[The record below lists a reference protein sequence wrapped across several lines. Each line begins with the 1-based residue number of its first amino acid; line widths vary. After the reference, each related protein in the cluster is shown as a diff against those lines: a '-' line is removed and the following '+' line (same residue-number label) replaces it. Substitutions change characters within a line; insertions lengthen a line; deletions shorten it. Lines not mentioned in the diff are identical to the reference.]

1 MKKLNVLMIKR
12 ITWGL
17 ITLLMLAGCSLNNPF
32 LQTEEPI
39 PPVPEKPE
47 ELPPPPPEPIHV
59 ESITSDVTK
68 VTREIGGDYRIVYKI
83 LPENADDKSVV
94 IKIES
99 MTPEKEGETVVS
111 LKEKDGV
118 VYALALGKAVVSITT
133 NDGNKVAKINFTVI
147 PKDPDTVDVE
157 KITIEGIDW
166 IYDDGER
173 KPLTAIVEPSNAT
186 DKSLRWSIVGEENI
200 AKIESQD
207 ASGSGISIWR
217 EGEVTEE
224 TVVTVRVESS
234 YKSAI
239 FAEKK
244 VTIKHKPRPEIFI
257 TSPNGGEEFTFK
269 TDTTITWT
277 TKDVESDKVKVEL
290 VDTLT
295 EAKYVISE
303 DAENSG
309 SCYWYI
315 DQNVGF
321 NVGENYKIRITTIP
335 NADESAD
342 VVVSDRSDEV
352 FKLKKIVPTIELTSP
367 TSRGKDENG
376 NEKDNYFYLYD
387 TINMNIR
394 WLSTDMPDDKVAI
407 YLVKQNGDNTNDF
420 TQVAKIV
427 ENADNNGLFI
437 WNLGKFVL
445 DSKIS
450 LDELADENSTYK
462 IKIENLTYNDTLS
475 AEEYEKNKVES
486 ISDVTFSLE
495 KVDNP
500 FLKFLAPTG
509 KKLYIGTQ
517 NDITWEGV
525 GFNNDVKI
533 ELVPEATSVSNY
545 TIAERTENDGCFEWT
560 ISEDIMEG
568 GAFDLSTKYKIRITV
583 LDETQF
589 RYLSGDRQGSL
600 IDRMIDKDG
609 NPITDKDG
617 NEIVLE
623 NPGTLV
629 AEGENYLEAIL
640 APNVYFLLDDSGS
653 MATSNRIGTLKKRM
667 DNAAV
672 ALAKNFNIGIMSLN
686 NTMKELPLKKGWTA
700 DDIRSS
706 YAALKA
712 SGVTPTGPS
721 LEKILNNKKYEME
734 DDIYKE
740 YRRKAVVVITDGQPQ
755 DGSGTTQGFLDSFK
769 NAVTKSSLLAGNGI
783 PVFYMGIN
791 ATGSLADKLQDMAV
805 AGGTDNPKDEST
817 PHKNWYPIDQDNQF
831 EAALNEIMYGDLEVA
846 GSMVEYEIDCGTP
859 DSGNSIYFFG
869 DHLLLGGTTSP
880 SSASGLLKGTFE
892 NGKYYI
898 KIGKQDNMTFDWGVV
913 QTDSKGNILKIEDG
927 LHTSDETSPIF
938 NGWKDVVI
946 TIRVDKSLGY
956 NAIYYWNCSN
966 TISYPNLGSGETAWN
981 NRKQMTSDGND
992 YIFEFK
998 GATSVNLLITKSTS
1012 DGSKLCGSDMKA
1024 SSPGTWRVTSSGIK
1038 KEN

>member
-39 PPVPEKPE
+39 PPAPEKPE

-99 MTPEKEGETVVS
+99 MTPEGETVVS
-111 LKEKDGV
+111 LKDGV
-118 VYALALGKAVVSITT
+118 VYALALGEAVVSITT

-157 KITIEGIDW
+157 KITIEGVDW

-173 KPLTAIVEPSNAT
+173 KPLIAIVEPQDAT
-186 DKSLRWSIVGEENI
+186 DKSLRWSIVEEENI

-244 VTIKHKPRPEIFI
+244 VTIKHKPRPEIII

-277 TKDVESDKVKVEL
+277 TKDVESNYVKVEL
-290 VDTLT
+290 IDTATGVEYLL
-295 EAKYVISE
+295 E
-303 DAENSG
+303 DNFENQG

-445 DSKIS
+445 DSNIS

-560 ISEDIMEG
+560 ISEDIMKG
-568 GAFDLSTKYKIRITV
+568 GDFDLSTEYKIRISTI
-583 LDETQF
+583 DGPIQ
-589 RYLSGDRQGSL
+589 YNGSD
-600 IDRMIDKDG
+600 IKIMK
-609 NPITDKDG
+609 DKDG
-617 NEIVLE
+617 NETRLE
-623 NPGTLV
+623 IPGTLV
-629 AEGENYLEAIL
+629 AEGADSLEAIL

-755 DGSGTTQGFLDSFK
+755 DSSGTTQGLLDSFK

-817 PHKNWYPIDQDNQF
+817 PHKNWYPIDADNQF

-846 GSMVEYEIDCGTP
+846 GSMVEYEIECDTP

-880 SSASGLLKGTFE
+880 ASASGLLKATYKD
-892 NGKYYI
+892 GKYSI
-898 KIGKQDNMTFDWGVV
+898 KIRKQDNVTFSWGIVEA
-913 QTDSKGNILKIEDG
+913 DAKGNILKIEKSP
-927 LHTSDETSPIF
+927 LHTSDETSTTF
-938 NGWKDVVI
+938 NGWDENTIVI
-946 TIRVDKSLGY
+946 KVKQSLGY
-956 NAIYYWNCSN
+956 NYIYAWDIKAETPILSTWPGVVMTLSGSDYVY
-966 TISYPNLGSGETAWN
+966 TILG
-981 NRKQMTSDGND
+981 RTSCG
-992 YIFEFK
+992 
-998 GATSVNLLITKSTS
+998 LLITKQNG
-1012 DGSKLCGSDMKA
+1012 DKLYETDMKISA
-1024 SSPGTWRVTSSGIK
+1024 PGIYRVDKNGIK

>member
-39 PPVPEKPE
+39 PPAPEKPE

-59 ESITSDVTK
+59 ESITSEVTK

-99 MTPEKEGETVVS
+99 MTPENEGETVIS
-111 LKEKDGV
+111 LNLKDGV
-118 VYALALGKAVVSITT
+118 VYALALGEAVVSITT

-157 KITIEGIDW
+157 KITIEGVDW

-173 KPLTAIVEPSNAT
+173 KPLIAIVEPQDAT
-186 DKSLRWSIVGEENI
+186 DKSLRWSIVEEENI

-244 VTIKHKPRPEIFI
+244 VTIKHKPRPEIII

-277 TKDVESDKVKVEL
+277 TKDVESNYVKVEL
-290 VDTLT
+290 IDTATGVEYLL
-295 EAKYVISE
+295 E
-303 DAENSG
+303 DNFENQG

-445 DSKIS
+445 DSNIS

-525 GFNNDVKI
+525 GFDSDVKI
-533 ELVPEATSVSNY
+533 ELVPEEKNKPSYSIVD
-545 TIAERTENDGCFEWT
+545 RTPNDGCFEWN
-560 ISEDIMEG
+560 ISEKVMVN
-568 GAFDLSTKYKIRITV
+568 GAFDLGTKYKIRISTV
-583 LDETQF
+583 KTDIK
-589 RYLSGDRQGSL
+589 YLKGDNADSL
-600 IDRMIDKDG
+600 VERMEDKDG

-629 AEGENYLEAIL
+629 AEGADSLEAIL

-755 DGSGTTQGFLDSFK
+755 DSSGTTQGLLDSFK

-817 PHKNWYPIDQDNQF
+817 PHKNWYPIDADNQF

-846 GSMVEYEIDCGTP
+846 GSMVEYEIECDTP

-880 SSASGLLKGTFE
+880 ASASGLLKATYKD
-892 NGKYYI
+892 GKYSI
-898 KIGKQDNMTFDWGVV
+898 KIRKQDNVTFSWGIVEA
-913 QTDSKGNILKIEDG
+913 DAKGNILKIEKPS
-927 LHTSDETSPIF
+927 LHTSDETSTTF
-938 NGWKDVVI
+938 NGWDENTIVI
-946 TIRVDKSLGY
+946 KVKQSLGY
-956 NAIYYWNCSN
+956 NYIYAWDIKAETPILSTWPGVVMTLSGSDYVY
-966 TISYPNLGSGETAWN
+966 TILG
-981 NRKQMTSDGND
+981 RTSCG
-992 YIFEFK
+992 
-998 GATSVNLLITKSTS
+998 LLITKQNG
-1012 DGSKLCGSDMKA
+1012 DKLYETDMKISA
-1024 SSPGTWRVTSSGIK
+1024 PGIYRVDKNGIK

>member
-39 PPVPEKPE
+39 PPAQEKPE

-59 ESITSDVTK
+59 ESITSEVTK

-83 LPENADDKSVV
+83 LPENADDKRVV
-94 IKIES
+94 IKIE
-99 MTPEKEGETVVS
+99 MTPENEGETVVS
-111 LKEKDGV
+111 LKDGV

-133 NDGNKVAKINFTVI
+133 NDGNKVLKIDFTVI

-157 KITIEGIDW
+157 KITIEGVDW

-186 DKSLRWSIVGEENI
+186 DKSLRWSIVEEENI

-234 YKSAI
+234 YKSAV

-244 VTIKHKPRPEIFI
+244 VTIKHKPRPEIII

-277 TKDVESDKVKVEL
+277 TKDVESNYVKVEL
-290 VDTLT
+290 IDTATGVEYLL
-295 EAKYVISE
+295 E
-303 DAENSG
+303 DNFENQG

-445 DSKIS
+445 DSNIS

-486 ISDVTFSLE
+486 FSDVTFSLE

-560 ISEDIMEG
+560 ISEDIMKG
-568 GAFDLSTKYKIRITV
+568 GDFDLSTKYKIRITV

-589 RYLSGDRQGSL
+589 KYLSGDRQGDT

-755 DGSGTTQGFLDSFK
+755 DSSGTTQGLLDSFK

-805 AGGTDNPKDEST
+805 AGGSDNSTDPT
-817 PHKNWYPIDQDNQF
+817 KNWYPIDEDSQF
-831 EAALNEIMYGDLEVA
+831 EAALHEIMYGELEVA

-880 SSASGLLKGTFE
+880 ASASGLLKATYKD
-892 NGKYYI
+892 GKYSI
-898 KIGKQDNMTFDWGVV
+898 KIRKQDNVTFSWGIVEA
-913 QTDSKGNILKIEDG
+913 DAKGNILKIEKSP
-927 LHTSDETSPIF
+927 LHTSDVTSTTF
-938 NGWKDVVI
+938 NGWDENTIVI
-946 TIRVDKSLGY
+946 KVKQSLGY
-956 NAIYYWNCSN
+956 NYIYAWDIKAETPILSTWPGVVMTLSGSDYVY
-966 TISYPNLGSGETAWN
+966 TILG
-981 NRKQMTSDGND
+981 RTSCG
-992 YIFEFK
+992 
-998 GATSVNLLITKSTS
+998 LLITKQNG
-1012 DGSKLCGSDMKA
+1012 DKLYETDMKISA
-1024 SSPGTWRVTSSGIK
+1024 PGIYRVDKNGIK

>member
-39 PPVPEKPE
+39 PPAPEKPE

-59 ESITSDVTK
+59 ESITSEVTK

-99 MTPEKEGETVVS
+99 MTPEGETVVS
-111 LKEKDGV
+111 LKDGV

-157 KITIEGIDW
+157 KITIEGVDW

-173 KPLTAIVEPSNAT
+173 KPLTAIVEPQDAT
-186 DKSLRWSIVGEENI
+186 DKSLRWSIVEEENI

-234 YKSAI
+234 YKSAV

-244 VTIKHKPRPEIFI
+244 VTIKHKPRPEIII

-277 TKDVESDKVKVEL
+277 TKDVESNYVKVEL
-290 VDTLT
+290 IDTATGVEYLL
-295 EAKYVISE
+295 E
-303 DAENSG
+303 DNFENQG

-315 DQNVGF
+315 DQSLEYKEGK
-321 NVGENYKIRITTIP
+321 NYKIRITTIP

-342 VVVSDRSDEV
+342 VVVSDESDEV
-352 FKLKKIVPTIELTSP
+352 FKLSKVVPTIELIAPKTKGSD
-367 TSRGKDENG
+367 KD
-376 NEKDNYFYLYD
+376 DYFYLYE
-387 TINMNIR
+387 TINMDIT
-394 WLSTDMPDDKVAI
+394 WLSTDMPADKVAI

-420 TQVAKIV
+420 TVVRSITGDEGV
-427 ENADNNGLFI
+427 DNNGFFR
-437 WNLGKFVL
+437 WNLG
-445 DSKIS
+445 
-450 LDELADENSTYK
+450 DENVKPEEKESWADKNSKYK

-486 ISDVTFSLE
+486 FSDVTFSLE
-495 KVDNP
+495 KVESP
-500 FLKFLAPTG
+500 FLKFLSPTG

-525 GFNNDVKI
+525 GFDSDVKI
-533 ELVPEATSVSNY
+533 ELVPEEKNKPSYPIVD
-545 TIAERTENDGCFEWT
+545 RTPNDGCFEWT
-560 ISEDIMEG
+560 ISEEVMVNGE
-568 GAFDLSTKYKIRITV
+568 FDLGTEYKIRISTI
-583 LDETQF
+583 DSIE
-589 RYLSGDRQGSL
+589 YNGSK
-600 IDRMIDKDG
+600 IEIMK
-609 NPITDKDG
+609 DKDG
-617 NEIVLE
+617 NETRLE
-623 NPGTLV
+623 IPGTLV
-629 AEGENYLEAIL
+629 AEGADSLEAIL

-740 YRRKAVVVITDGQPQ
+740 HRRKAVVVITDGQPQ
-755 DGSGTTQGFLDSFK
+755 DSSGTTQGLLDSFK

-805 AGGTDNPKDEST
+805 AGGTDNPSDKST
-817 PHKNWYPIDQDNQF
+817 PHKNWYPIDADNQF

-846 GSMVEYEIDCGTP
+846 GSMVEYEIECDTP

-880 SSASGLLKGTFE
+880 ASASGLLKATYKD
-892 NGKYYI
+892 GKYSI
-898 KIGKQDNMTFDWGVV
+898 KIRKQDNVTFSWGIVEA
-913 QTDSKGNILKIEDG
+913 DAKGNILKIEKPS
-927 LHTSDETSPIF
+927 LHSSDVTSTTF
-938 NGWKDVVI
+938 NGWDENTIVI
-946 TIRVDKSLGY
+946 KVKQSLGY
-956 NAIYYWNCSN
+956 NYIYAWDIKAETPILSTWPGVVMTLSGSDYVY
-966 TISYPNLGSGETAWN
+966 TILG
-981 NRKQMTSDGND
+981 RTSCG
-992 YIFEFK
+992 
-998 GATSVNLLITKSTS
+998 LLITKQNG
-1012 DGSKLCGSDMKA
+1012 DKLYETDMKISA
-1024 SSPGTWRVTSSGIK
+1024 PGIYRVDKNGIK

>member
-1 MKKLNVLMIKR
+1 MKKIKVAMKKM
-12 ITWGL
+12 
-17 ITLLMLAGCSLNNPF
+17 ITLGLLIFTVCGCSLNNPF
-32 LQTEEPI
+32 LATEELVVE
-39 PPVPEKPE
+39 PPKEE

-59 ESITSDVTK
+59 ESISVVSGTEIERLPG
-68 VTREIGGDYRIVYKI
+68 REYVLDYIIY
-83 LPENADDKSVV
+83 PENADDKSVTITIDDEKVAILDKKTGKIFAGGEDCIGKSTV
-94 IKIES
+94 I
-99 MTPEKEGETVVS
+99 TV
-111 LKEKDGV
+111 
-118 VYALALGKAVVSITT
+118 TT
-133 NDGNKVAKINFTVI
+133 NDGKKVAKINFKVI
-147 PKDPDTVDVE
+147 PIPDNSVFVEEIVIEGVDV
-157 KITIEGIDW
+157 
-166 IYDDGER
+166 IYDDGNKWGFSAKLLPEDVSEEF
-173 KPLTAIVEPSNAT
+173 KDVV
-186 DKSLRWSIVGEENI
+186 WSITEKDVVQRE
-200 AKIESQD
+200 QQ
-207 ASGSGISIWR
+207 GSIGLSIWR
-217 EGEVTEE
+217 DNEITEE
-224 TVVTVRVESS
+224 TEITIRATSPHK
-234 YKSAI
+234 KSAEDPEV

-244 VTIKHKPRPEIFI
+244 VTIKHKPRPEIII

-277 TKDVESDKVKVEL
+277 TKDVESNYVKVEL
-290 VDTLT
+290 IDTATGVEYLL
-295 EAKYVISE
+295 E
-303 DAENSG
+303 DNFENQG

-420 TQVAKIV
+420 TQVAEIV

-437 WNLGKFVL
+437 WNLGKFVS
-445 DSKIS
+445 DSNIS

-525 GFNNDVKI
+525 GFDNDVKI

-653 MATSNRIGTLKKRM
+653 MANSNRIGTLKKRM

-712 SGVTPTGPS
+712 SGVTQTGPS

-755 DGSGTTQGFLDSFK
+755 DSSGTTQGLLDSFK

-791 ATGSLADKLQDMAV
+791 ATDSLADKLQDMAV
-805 AGGTDNPKDEST
+805 AGGTDNPSDKST
-817 PHKNWYPIDQDNQF
+817 PHKNWYPIDADNQF

-846 GSMVEYEIDCGTP
+846 GSMVEYEIECDTP

-880 SSASGLLKGTFE
+880 SSASGLLKATYKD
-892 NGKYYI
+892 GKYSI
-898 KIGKQDNMTFDWGVV
+898 KIRKQDNVTFSWGIVEA
-913 QTDSKGNILKIEDG
+913 DAKGNILKIEKSP
-927 LHTSDETSPIF
+927 LHTSDETLTTF
-938 NGWKDVVI
+938 NGWDE
-946 TIRVDKSLGY
+946 
-956 NAIYYWNCSN
+956 N
-966 TISYPNLGSGETAWN
+966 TIIIKVAKSYNYNYIYAWN
-981 NRKQMTSDGND
+981 VSTDEPILSNWPGVKMAESGSDYVYSILGRTSCG
-992 YIFEFK
+992 
-998 GATSVNLLITKSTS
+998 LLITKQNG
-1012 DGSKLCGSDMKA
+1012 DKLYETDMKISA
-1024 SSPGTWRVTSSGIK
+1024 PGIYRVDKNGIK

>member
-39 PPVPEKPE
+39 PPAPEKPE

-99 MTPEKEGETVVS
+99 MTPENETVVS
-111 LKEKDGV
+111 LKDGV
-118 VYALALGKAVVSITT
+118 VYALALGEAVVSITT

-157 KITIEGIDW
+157 KITIEGVDW

-173 KPLTAIVEPSNAT
+173 KPLIAIVEPQDAT
-186 DKSLRWSIVGEENI
+186 DKSLRWSIVEEENI

-244 VTIKHKPRPEIFI
+244 VTIKHKPRPEIII

-277 TKDVESDKVKVEL
+277 TKDVESNYVKVEL
-290 VDTLT
+290 IDTATGVEYLL
-295 EAKYVISE
+295 E
-303 DAENSG
+303 DNFENQG

-420 TQVAKIV
+420 TQVAEIV

-437 WNLGKFVL
+437 WNLGKFVS
-445 DSKIS
+445 DSNIS

-560 ISEDIMEG
+560 ISEDIMKG

-589 RYLSGDRQGSL
+589 RYLSGDRQDSL

-617 NEIVLE
+617 NEIVL
-623 NPGTLV
+623 NPAGTLV

-755 DGSGTTQGFLDSFK
+755 DSSGTTQGLLDSFK

-805 AGGTDNPKDEST
+805 AGGTDNPSDKST
-817 PHKNWYPIDQDNQF
+817 PHKNWYPIDADNQF

-880 SSASGLLKGTFE
+880 SSASGLLKATYKD
-892 NGKYYI
+892 GKYSI
-898 KIGKQDNMTFDWGVV
+898 KIRKQDNVTFSWGIVEA
-913 QTDSKGNILKIEDG
+913 DAKGNILKIEKSP
-927 LHTSDETSPIF
+927 LHTSDETSTTF
-938 NGWKDVVI
+938 NGWDENTIVI
-946 TIRVDKSLGY
+946 KVKQSLGY
-956 NAIYYWNCSN
+956 NYIYAWDIKAETPILSTWPGVVMTLSGSDYVY
-966 TISYPNLGSGETAWN
+966 TILG
-981 NRKQMTSDGND
+981 RTSCG
-992 YIFEFK
+992 
-998 GATSVNLLITKSTS
+998 LLITKQNG
-1012 DGSKLCGSDMKA
+1012 DKLYETDMKISA
-1024 SSPGTWRVTSSGIK
+1024 PGIYRVDKNGIK

>member
-653 MATSNRIGTLKKRM
+653 MNSGTPSRMEILKKRM
-667 DNAAV
+667 DNASV
-672 ALAKNFNIGIMSLN
+672 ALAKNFNIGMASFHKNKDGQNGL
-686 NTMKELPLKKGWTA
+686 LKLAKGHSAETIRAAYA
-700 DDIRSS
+700 DISAPWR
-706 YAALKA
+706 
-712 SGVTPTGPS
+712 TPTGQS
-721 LEKILNNKKYEME
+721 LREIREMKKYEME
-734 DDIYKE
+734 DDIYNE
-740 YRRKAVVVITDGQPQ
+740 YRRKAVVVITDGDPLNNT
-755 DGSGTTQGFLDSFK
+755 GTAESAFQEAKQES
-769 NAVTKSSLLAGNGI
+769 ALLAASGV
-783 PVFYMGIN
+783 PVFYMGIS
-791 ATGSLADKLQDMAV
+791 AGSLTSTLSKKLQEMAI
-805 AGGTDNPKDEST
+805 AGGTDNPTD
-817 PHKNWYPIDQDNQF
+817 PDRNWYPIDEDRQF

-846 GSMVEYEIDCGTP
+846 GSMVKYEIECGTP

-880 SSASGLLKGTFE
+880 SSASGLYKATYE
-892 NGKYYI
+892 NGKYYV
-898 KIGKQDNMTFDWGVV
+898 KIAKQDNANFSWGIVEA
-913 QTDSKGNILKIEDG
+913 DAKGNILKIEKPS
-927 LHTSDETSPIF
+927 LHTSNETSPTF
-938 NGWKDVVI
+938 NGWDENTIVI
-946 TIRVDKSLGY
+946 KVKQSLGY
-956 NAIYYWNCSN
+956 NYIYAWDIKAETPILSTWPGVVMTLSGSDYVY
-966 TISYPNLGSGETAWN
+966 TILG
-981 NRKQMTSDGND
+981 RTSCG
-992 YIFEFK
+992 
-998 GATSVNLLITKSTS
+998 LLITKQNG
-1012 DGSKLCGSDMKA
+1012 DKLYETDMKISA
-1024 SSPGTWRVTSSGIK
+1024 PGIYRVDKNGIK

>member
-39 PPVPEKPE
+39 PPAPEKPE

-94 IKIES
+94 INIES
-99 MTPEKEGETVVS
+99 MTPENEGETVVS
-111 LKEKDGV
+111 LKDGV
-118 VYALALGKAVVSITT
+118 VYALALGEAVVSITT

-157 KITIEGIDW
+157 KITIEGVDW

-186 DKSLRWSIVGEENI
+186 DKSLRWSIVEEENI

-244 VTIKHKPRPEIFI
+244 VTIKHKPRPEIII

-277 TKDVESDKVKVEL
+277 TKDVESNYVKVEL
-290 VDTLT
+290 IDTATGVEYLL
-295 EAKYVISE
+295 E
-303 DAENSG
+303 DNFENQG

-321 NVGENYKIRITTIP
+321 NVGKNYKIRITTIP

-342 VVVSDRSDEV
+342 VVVSDESDEV
-352 FKLKKIVPTIELTSP
+352 FKLSKVVPTIELIAPKTKGS
-367 TSRGKDENG
+367 DE
-376 NEKDNYFYLYD
+376 DDYFYLYK
-387 TINMNIR
+387 TINMDIT

-407 YLVKQNGDNTNDF
+407 YLVKQNGDNPDDF
-420 TQVAKIV
+420 TVVKQITGDGGV
-427 ENADNNGLFI
+427 DNNGFFR
-437 WNLGKFVL
+437 WNLGENDNVKPE
-445 DSKIS
+445 DKESWTDKNSK
-450 LDELADENSTYK
+450 YK

-486 ISDVTFSLE
+486 FSDVTFSLE
-495 KVDNP
+495 KVESP

-525 GFNNDVKI
+525 GFDSDVKI
-533 ELVPEATSVSNY
+533 ELVPEEKNKPSYSIVD
-545 TIAERTENDGCFEWT
+545 RTPNDGCFEWT

-568 GAFDLSTKYKIRITV
+568 GAFDLSTEYKIRISTI
-583 LDETQF
+583 DGPIQ
-589 RYLSGDRQGSL
+589 YNGSD
-600 IDRMIDKDG
+600 IKIMK
-609 NPITDKDG
+609 DKDG
-617 NEIVLE
+617 NETRLE

-629 AEGENYLEAIL
+629 AEGADSLEAIL
-640 APNVYFLLDDSGS
+640 APNVYFILDDSGS
-653 MATSNRIGTLKKRM
+653 MAWTKPTRTEILKKRM

-672 ALAKNFNIGIMSLN
+672 ALARNFNIGIAAMNSTRVGLE
-686 NTMKELPLKKGWTA
+686 MKKGWSA
-700 DDIRSS
+700 ADIRAS
-706 YAALKA
+706 YTSLGA
-712 SGVTPTGPS
+712 SGITPTSVS
-721 LEKILNNKKYEME
+721 LKKIREGELFRLK
-734 DDIYKE
+734 DDIYDE
-740 YRRKAVVVITDGQPQ
+740 YRRKAVVVITDGGPQ
-755 DGSGTTQGFLDSFK
+755 NSDDGSSGFQKSLDA
-769 NAVTKSSLLAGNGI
+769 AVLESAQLAALGI
-783 PVFYMGIN
+783 PVFYMGIDAD
-791 ATGSLADKLQDMAV
+791 ATLAKKLQEMAV
-805 AGGTDNPKDEST
+805 AGGSDNSTDPT
-817 PHKNWYPIDQDNQF
+817 KNWYPIDEDSQF
-831 EAALNEIMYGDLEVA
+831 EAALHEIMYGELEVA

-859 DSGNSIYFFG
+859 DSGNSIYFYG

-880 SSASGLLKGTFE
+880 ASASGLLKATYKD
-892 NGKYYI
+892 GKYSI
-898 KIGKQDNMTFDWGVV
+898 KIRKQDNVTFSWGIVEA
-913 QTDSKGNILKIEDG
+913 DAKGNILKIEKSP
-927 LHTSDETSPIF
+927 LHTSDETSTTF
-938 NGWKDVVI
+938 NGWDENVI
-946 TIRVDKSLGY
+946 IIKVKQALGY
-956 NAIYYWNCSN
+956 SLIHYWNCSN
-966 TISYPNLGSGETAWN
+966 KTSYPNTNFPGV
-981 NRKQMTSDGND
+981 KMTSSGDD
-992 YIFEFK
+992 YVFTFV
-998 GATSVNLLITKSTS
+998 GTTSVELLITKA
-1012 DGSKLCGSDMKA
+1012 DHAKLCGSDMKA

>member
-39 PPVPEKPE
+39 PPAQEKPE

-99 MTPEKEGETVVS
+99 MTPENETVVS
-111 LKEKDGV
+111 LKDGV
-118 VYALALGKAVVSITT
+118 VYALALGEAVVSITT

-157 KITIEGIDW
+157 KITIEGVDW

-173 KPLTAIVEPSNAT
+173 KPLIAIVEPQDAT
-186 DKSLRWSIVGEENI
+186 DKSLRWSIVEEENI

-234 YKSAI
+234 YKSAV

-244 VTIKHKPRPEIFI
+244 VTIKHKPRPEIII

-277 TKDVESDKVKVEL
+277 TKDVESNYVKVEL
-290 VDTLT
+290 IDTATGVEYLL
-295 EAKYVISE
+295 E
-303 DAENSG
+303 DNFENQG

-376 NEKDNYFYLYD
+376 NEKDNYFYLYK
-387 TINMNIR
+387 TINMDIT
-394 WLSTDMPDDKVAI
+394 WLSTDMPADKVAI

-420 TQVAKIV
+420 TVVRSITGDEGV
-427 ENADNNGLFI
+427 DNNGFFR
-437 WNLGKFVL
+437 WNLG
-445 DSKIS
+445 
-450 LDELADENSTYK
+450 DENVRPEEKESWADKNSKYK

-486 ISDVTFSLE
+486 FSDVTFSLE
-495 KVDNP
+495 KVESP
-500 FLKFLAPTG
+500 FLKFLSPTG

-525 GFNNDVKI
+525 GFSGDVKI
-533 ELVPEATSVSNY
+533 ELVPEDTSVSNY

-560 ISEDIMEG
+560 ISEEVMVNGE
-568 GAFDLSTKYKIRITV
+568 FDLGTEYKIRISTI
-583 LDETQF
+583 DSIE
-589 RYLSGDRQGSL
+589 YNGSK
-600 IDRMIDKDG
+600 IEIMK
-609 NPITDKDG
+609 DKDG
-617 NEIVLE
+617 NETRLE
-623 NPGTLV
+623 IPGTLV
-629 AEGENYLEAIL
+629 AEGADSLEAIL

-755 DGSGTTQGFLDSFK
+755 DSSGTTQGLLDSFK

-817 PHKNWYPIDQDNQF
+817 PHKNWYPIDADNQF

-846 GSMVEYEIDCGTP
+846 GSMVEYEIECDTP

-880 SSASGLLKGTFE
+880 ASASGLLKATYKD
-892 NGKYYI
+892 GKYSI
-898 KIGKQDNMTFDWGVV
+898 KIRKQDNVTFSWGIVEA
-913 QTDSKGNILKIEDG
+913 DAKGNILKIEKPS
-927 LHTSDETSPIF
+927 LHTSDETSTTF
-938 NGWKDVVI
+938 NGWDENTIVI
-946 TIRVDKSLGY
+946 KVKQSLGY
-956 NAIYYWNCSN
+956 NYIYAWDIKAETPILSTWPGVVMTLSGSDYVY
-966 TISYPNLGSGETAWN
+966 TILG
-981 NRKQMTSDGND
+981 RTSCG
-992 YIFEFK
+992 
-998 GATSVNLLITKSTS
+998 LLITKQNG
-1012 DGSKLCGSDMKA
+1012 DKLYETDMKISA
-1024 SSPGTWRVTSSGIK
+1024 PGIYRVDKNGIK

>member
-39 PPVPEKPE
+39 PPAQEKPE

-94 IKIES
+94 IKID
-99 MTPEKEGETVVS
+99 MTPENEGETVVS
-111 LKEKDGV
+111 LKDGV

-133 NDGNKVAKINFTVI
+133 NDGNKVLKIDFTVI

-157 KITIEGIDW
+157 KITIEGVDW

-173 KPLTAIVEPSNAT
+173 KPLIAIVEPSNAT
-186 DKSLRWSIVGEENI
+186 DKSLRWSIVEEENI

-244 VTIKHKPRPEIFI
+244 VTIKHKPRPEIII

-277 TKDVESDKVKVEL
+277 TKDVESNYVKVEL
-290 VDTLT
+290 IDTATGVEYLL
-295 EAKYVISE
+295 E
-303 DAENSG
+303 DNFENQG

-445 DSKIS
+445 DSNIS

-560 ISEDIMEG
+560 ISEDIMKG
-568 GAFDLSTKYKIRITV
+568 GDFDLSTEYKIRISTI
-583 LDETQF
+583 DGPIQ
-589 RYLSGDRQGSL
+589 YNGSD
-600 IDRMIDKDG
+600 IKIMK
-609 NPITDKDG
+609 DKDG
-617 NEIVLE
+617 NETRLE
-623 NPGTLV
+623 IPGTLV
-629 AEGENYLEAIL
+629 AEGADSLEAIL

-755 DGSGTTQGFLDSFK
+755 DSSGTTQGLLDSFK

-817 PHKNWYPIDQDNQF
+817 PHKNWYPIDADNQF

-846 GSMVEYEIDCGTP
+846 GSMVEYEIECDTP

-880 SSASGLLKGTFE
+880 ASASGLLKATYKD
-892 NGKYYI
+892 GKYSI
-898 KIGKQDNMTFDWGVV
+898 KIRKQDNVTFSWGIVEA
-913 QTDSKGNILKIEDG
+913 DAKGNILKIEKSP
-927 LHTSDETSPIF
+927 LHTSDETSTTF
-938 NGWKDVVI
+938 NGWDENTIVI
-946 TIRVDKSLGY
+946 KVKQSLGY
-956 NAIYYWNCSN
+956 NYIYAWDIKAETPILSTWPGVVMTLSGSDYVY
-966 TISYPNLGSGETAWN
+966 TILG
-981 NRKQMTSDGND
+981 RTSCG
-992 YIFEFK
+992 
-998 GATSVNLLITKSTS
+998 LLITKQNG
-1012 DGSKLCGSDMKA
+1012 DKLYETDMKISA
-1024 SSPGTWRVTSSGIK
+1024 PGIYRVDKNGIK

>member
-39 PPVPEKPE
+39 PPAPEKPE

-99 MTPEKEGETVVS
+99 MTPENETVIS
-111 LKEKDGV
+111 LKDGV
-118 VYALALGKAVVSITT
+118 VYALALGEAVVSITT

-157 KITIEGIDW
+157 KITIEGVDW

-186 DKSLRWSIVGEENI
+186 DKSLRWSIVEEENI

-217 EGEVTEE
+217 DGEVTEE

-234 YKSAI
+234 YKSAV

-244 VTIKHKPRPEIFI
+244 VTIKHKPRPEIII

-277 TKDVESDKVKVEL
+277 TKDVESNYVKVEL
-290 VDTLT
+290 IDTATGVEYLL
-295 EAKYVISE
+295 E
-303 DAENSG
+303 DNFENQG

-376 NEKDNYFYLYD
+376 NEKDNYFYLYK
-387 TINMNIR
+387 TINMDIT
-394 WLSTDMPDDKVAI
+394 WLSTDMPADKVAI

-420 TQVAKIV
+420 TVVRSITGDEGV
-427 ENADNNGLFI
+427 DNNGFFR
-437 WNLGKFVL
+437 WNLG
-445 DSKIS
+445 
-450 LDELADENSTYK
+450 DENVRPEEKESWADKNSKYK

-525 GFNNDVKI
+525 GFDSDVKI
-533 ELVPEATSVSNY
+533 ELVPEEKNKPSYSIVD
-545 TIAERTENDGCFEWT
+545 RTPNDGCFEWN
-560 ISEDIMEG
+560 ISEEVMVN
-568 GAFDLSTKYKIRITV
+568 GAFDLGTKYKIRISTV
-583 LDETQF
+583 KTDIK
-589 RYLSGDRQGSL
+589 YLKGDNAGSPVE
-600 IDRMIDKDG
+600 RMEDKDG

-617 NEIVLE
+617 NEIVL
-623 NPGTLV
+623 NPAGTLV

-755 DGSGTTQGFLDSFK
+755 DSSGTTQGLLDSFK

-805 AGGTDNPKDEST
+805 AGGTDNPSDKST
-817 PHKNWYPIDQDNQF
+817 PHKNWYPIDADNQF

-846 GSMVEYEIDCGTP
+846 GSMVEYEIECDTP

-880 SSASGLLKGTFE
+880 ASASGLLKATYKD
-892 NGKYYI
+892 GKYSI
-898 KIGKQDNMTFDWGVV
+898 KIRKQDNVTFSWGIVEA
-913 QTDSKGNILKIEDG
+913 DAKGNILKIEKPS
-927 LHTSDETSPIF
+927 LHTSDETSTTF
-938 NGWKDVVI
+938 NGWDENTIVI
-946 TIRVDKSLGY
+946 KVKQSLGY
-956 NAIYYWNCSN
+956 NYIYAWDIKAETPILSTWPGVVMTLSGSDYVY
-966 TISYPNLGSGETAWN
+966 TILG
-981 NRKQMTSDGND
+981 RTSCG
-992 YIFEFK
+992 
-998 GATSVNLLITKSTS
+998 LLITKQNG
-1012 DGSKLCGSDMKA
+1012 DKLYETDMKISA
-1024 SSPGTWRVTSSGIK
+1024 PGIYRVDKNGIK

>member
-39 PPVPEKPE
+39 PPAPEKPE

-99 MTPEKEGETVVS
+99 MTPENETVIS
-111 LKEKDGV
+111 LKDGV
-118 VYALALGKAVVSITT
+118 VYALALGEAVVSITT

-157 KITIEGIDW
+157 KITIEGVDW

-186 DKSLRWSIVGEENI
+186 DKSLRWSIVEEENI

-217 EGEVTEE
+217 DGEVTEE

-234 YKSAI
+234 YKSAV

-244 VTIKHKPRPEIFI
+244 VTIKHKPRPEIII

-277 TKDVESDKVKVEL
+277 TKDVESNYVKVEL
-290 VDTLT
+290 IDTATGVEYLL
-295 EAKYVISE
+295 E
-303 DAENSG
+303 DNFENQG

-376 NEKDNYFYLYD
+376 NEKDNYFYLYK
-387 TINMNIR
+387 TINMDIT
-394 WLSTDMPDDKVAI
+394 WLSTDMPADKVAI

-420 TQVAKIV
+420 TVVRSITGDEGV
-427 ENADNNGLFI
+427 DNNGFFR
-437 WNLGKFVL
+437 WNLG
-445 DSKIS
+445 
-450 LDELADENSTYK
+450 DENVRPEEKESWADKNSKYK

-525 GFNNDVKI
+525 GFDSDVKI
-533 ELVPEATSVSNY
+533 ELVPEEKNKPSYSIVD
-545 TIAERTENDGCFEWT
+545 RTPNDGCFEWN
-560 ISEDIMEG
+560 ISEEVMVN
-568 GAFDLSTKYKIRITV
+568 GAFDLGTKYKIRISTV
-583 LDETQF
+583 KTDIK
-589 RYLSGDRQGSL
+589 YLKGDNAGSPVE
-600 IDRMIDKDG
+600 RMEDKDG

-617 NEIVLE
+617 NEIVL
-623 NPGTLV
+623 NPAGTLV

-805 AGGTDNPKDEST
+805 AGGTDNPSDKST
-817 PHKNWYPIDQDNQF
+817 PHKNWYPIDADNQF

-846 GSMVEYEIDCGTP
+846 GSMVEYEIECDTP

-880 SSASGLLKGTFE
+880 ASASGLLKATYKD
-892 NGKYYI
+892 GKYSI
-898 KIGKQDNMTFDWGVV
+898 KIRKQDNVTFSWGIVEA
-913 QTDSKGNILKIEDG
+913 DAKGNILKIEKPS
-927 LHTSDETSPIF
+927 LHTSDETSTTF
-938 NGWKDVVI
+938 NGWDENTIVI
-946 TIRVDKSLGY
+946 KVKQSLGY
-956 NAIYYWNCSN
+956 NYIYAWDIKAETPILSTWPGVVMTLSGSDYVY
-966 TISYPNLGSGETAWN
+966 TILG
-981 NRKQMTSDGND
+981 RTSCG
-992 YIFEFK
+992 
-998 GATSVNLLITKSTS
+998 LLITKQNG
-1012 DGSKLCGSDMKA
+1012 DKLYETDMKISA
-1024 SSPGTWRVTSSGIK
+1024 PGIYRVDKNGIK

>member
-1 MKKLNVLMIKR
+1 M
-12 ITWGL
+12 
-17 ITLLMLAGCSLNNPF
+17 
-32 LQTEEPI
+32 
-39 PPVPEKPE
+39 
-47 ELPPPPPEPIHV
+47 
-59 ESITSDVTK
+59 
-68 VTREIGGDYRIVYKI
+68 
-83 LPENADDKSVV
+83 
-94 IKIES
+94 
-99 MTPEKEGETVVS
+99 
-111 LKEKDGV
+111 
-118 VYALALGKAVVSITT
+118 
-133 NDGNKVAKINFTVI
+133 
-147 PKDPDTVDVE
+147 
-157 KITIEGIDW
+157 
-166 IYDDGER
+166 
-173 KPLTAIVEPSNAT
+173 
-186 DKSLRWSIVGEENI
+186 
-200 AKIESQD
+200 
-207 ASGSGISIWR
+207 
-217 EGEVTEE
+217 
-224 TVVTVRVESS
+224 VTVRVESS
-234 YKSAI
+234 YKSAV

-244 VTIKHKPRPEIFI
+244 VTIKHKPRPEIII

-277 TKDVESDKVKVEL
+277 TKDVESNYVKVEL
-290 VDTLT
+290 IDTATGVEYLL
-295 EAKYVISE
+295 E
-303 DAENSG
+303 DNFENQG

-335 NADESAD
+335 NVDESAD

-445 DSKIS
+445 DSNIS

-525 GFNNDVKI
+525 GFDSDVKI
-533 ELVPEATSVSNY
+533 ELVPEEKNKPSYSIVD
-545 TIAERTENDGCFEWT
+545 RTPNDGCFEWN
-560 ISEDIMEG
+560 ISEKVMVN
-568 GAFDLSTKYKIRITV
+568 GAFDLGTKYKIRISTV
-583 LDETQF
+583 KTDIK
-589 RYLSGDRQGSL
+589 YLKGDNADSL
-600 IDRMIDKDG
+600 VERMEDKDG

-629 AEGENYLEAIL
+629 AEGADSLEAIL

-755 DGSGTTQGFLDSFK
+755 DSSGTTQGLLDSFK

-805 AGGTDNPKDEST
+805 AGGTDNPSDKST
-817 PHKNWYPIDQDNQF
+817 PHKNWYPIDADNQF

-846 GSMVEYEIDCGTP
+846 GSMVEYEIECDTP

-880 SSASGLLKGTFE
+880 SSASGLLKATYKD
-892 NGKYYI
+892 GKYSI
-898 KIGKQDNMTFDWGVV
+898 KIRKQDNVTFSWGIVEA
-913 QTDSKGNILKIEDG
+913 DAKGNILKIEKPS
-927 LHTSDETSPIF
+927 LHSSDVTSTTF
-938 NGWKDVVI
+938 NGWDENVI
-946 TIRVDKSLGY
+946 IIKVKQALGY
-956 NAIYYWNCSN
+956 SLIHYWNCSN
-966 TISYPNLGSGETAWN
+966 KTSYPNTSFPGV
-981 NRKQMTSDGND
+981 KMTSSGDD
-992 YIFEFK
+992 YVFTFV
-998 GATSVNLLITKSTS
+998 GTTSVELLITKA
-1012 DGSKLCGSDMKA
+1012 DHAKLCGSDMKA

>member
-59 ESITSDVTK
+59 ESITSTATK

-111 LKEKDGV
+111 LKDGV
-118 VYALALGKAVVSITT
+118 VYALALGEAVVSITT
-133 NDGNKVAKINFTVI
+133 NDGNKVAKIDFTVI

-186 DKSLRWSIVGEENI
+186 DKSLRWSIVEEENI

-244 VTIKHKPRPEIFI
+244 VTIKHKPRPEIII

-309 SCYWYI
+309 SCYWYLASDAEYDI
-315 DQNVGF
+315 
-321 NVGENYKIRITTIP
+321 GENYKIQITTIP
-335 NADESAD
+335 SDDESAD
-342 VVVSDRSDEV
+342 VVVSDVSDEV
-352 FKLKKIVPTIELTSP
+352 FKLSKVVPTIELTAP
-367 TSRGKDENG
+367 KTKGRD
-376 NEKDNYFYLYD
+376 EKDDYFYLYE
-387 TINMNIR
+387 TINMDIE
-394 WLSTDMPDDKVAI
+394 WLSTDMPADKVAI
-407 YLVKQNGDNTNDF
+407 YLVKQNGDNPNDF
-420 TQVAKIV
+420 TVVKQITGD
-427 ENADNNGLFI
+427 EGIDNSGFFR
-437 WNLGKFVL
+437 WNLGEGGNVTQEDKESWT
-445 DSKIS
+445 DKNSK
-450 LDELADENSTYK
+450 YK
-462 IKIENLTYNDTLS
+462 IKIENLTYNETLS

-486 ISDVTFSLE
+486 FSDVTFSLE
-495 KVDNP
+495 KVESP

-525 GFNNDVKI
+525 GFNSNVKI
-533 ELVPEATSVSNY
+533 ELVPEDTSVSKY
-545 TIAERTENDGCFEWT
+545 VIAESTENDGCFEWEIPEST
-560 ISEDIMEG
+560 IDGS
-568 GAFDLSTKYKIRITV
+568 AFDLGTKYKIRIST
-583 LDETQF
+583 
-589 RYLSGDRQGSL
+589 
-600 IDRMIDKDG
+600 IDSIEYNGK
-609 NPITDKDG
+609 PIEIMKDKDG
-617 NEIVLE
+617 NEITLE

-629 AEGENYLEAIL
+629 AEGADSLEAIL

-653 MATSNRIGTLKKRM
+653 MKSAAYYGGPSRMEILKKRM
-667 DNAAV
+667 DNASV
-672 ALAKNFNIGIMSLN
+672 MLAKNFNIGMASFWKDKDGQGGL
-686 NTMKELPLKKGWTA
+686 LKLAKGHSAETIRAAYA
-700 DDIRSS
+700 DINDSR
-706 YAALKA
+706 
-712 SGVTPTGPS
+712 VTPIGPS
-721 LEKILNNKKYEME
+721 LEKIRVNKKYELE
-734 DDIYKE
+734 DDIYNE

-755 DGSGTTQGFLDSFK
+755 NNSGTLEEAFQ
-769 NAVTKSSLLAGNGI
+769 NAKQESALLAANGV
-783 PVFYMGIN
+783 PVFYMGISAGN
-791 ATGSLADKLQDMAV
+791 LTSSLSIKLQAMAV
-805 AGGTDNPKDEST
+805 AGGSDNSTDPDR
-817 PHKNWYPIDQDNQF
+817 NWYPIDEDSQF

-880 SSASGLLKGTFE
+880 ASASGLLKATYKD
-892 NGKYYI
+892 GKYSI
-898 KIGKQDNMTFDWGVV
+898 KIRKQDNVTFSWGIVEA
-913 QTDSKGNILKIEDG
+913 DAKGNILKIEKSP
-927 LHTSDETSPIF
+927 LHTSDETSTTF
-938 NGWKDVVI
+938 NGWDENTIVI
-946 TIRVDKSLGY
+946 KVKQSLGY
-956 NAIYYWNCSN
+956 NYIYAWDIKAETPILSTWPGVVMTLSGSDYVY
-966 TISYPNLGSGETAWN
+966 TILG
-981 NRKQMTSDGND
+981 RTSCG
-992 YIFEFK
+992 
-998 GATSVNLLITKSTS
+998 LLITKQNG
-1012 DGSKLCGSDMKA
+1012 DKLYETDMKISA
-1024 SSPGTWRVTSSGIK
+1024 PGIYRVDKNGIK

>member
-39 PPVPEKPE
+39 PPAPEKPE

-59 ESITSDVTK
+59 ESITSEVTK

-99 MTPEKEGETVVS
+99 MTPEGETVVS
-111 LKEKDGV
+111 LKDGV
-118 VYALALGKAVVSITT
+118 VYALALGEAVVSITT
-133 NDGNKVAKINFTVI
+133 NDGNKVLKIDFTVI

-157 KITIEGIDW
+157 KITIEGVDW

-173 KPLTAIVEPSNAT
+173 KPLIAIVEPSNAT
-186 DKSLRWSIVGEENI
+186 DKSLRWSIVEEENI

-217 EGEVTEE
+217 AGEVTEE

-234 YKSAI
+234 YKSAV

-244 VTIKHKPRPEIFI
+244 VTIKHKPRPEIII
-257 TSPNGGEEFTFK
+257 TSPNGGEEYTFK

-277 TKDVESDKVKVEL
+277 TKDVESNYVKVEL
-290 VDTLT
+290 IDTATGVEYLL
-295 EAKYVISE
+295 E
-303 DAENSG
+303 DNFENQG

-315 DQNVGF
+315 DQSLEYKEGK
-321 NVGENYKIRITTIP
+321 NYKIRITTIP

-342 VVVSDRSDEV
+342 VVVSDESDEV
-352 FKLKKIVPTIELTSP
+352 FKLSKVVPTIELIAPKTKGS
-367 TSRGKDENG
+367 
-376 NEKDNYFYLYD
+376 EKDNYFYLYD
-387 TINMNIR
+387 TINMDIT
-394 WLSTDMPDDKVAI
+394 WLSTDMPADKVAI
-407 YLVKQNGDNTNDF
+407 YLVKQNGDNPDDF
-420 TQVAKIV
+420 TVVKQITGDGGV
-427 ENADNNGLFI
+427 DNNGFFR
-437 WNLGKFVL
+437 WNLGENGNVKPEEKESWA
-445 DSKIS
+445 DKNSK
-450 LDELADENSTYK
+450 YK

-486 ISDVTFSLE
+486 FSDVTFSLE

-589 RYLSGDRQGSL
+589 RYLSGDRQNSL

-629 AEGENYLEAIL
+629 AEG
-640 APNVYFLLDDSGS
+640 
-653 MATSNRIGTLKKRM
+653 
-667 DNAAV
+667 
-672 ALAKNFNIGIMSLN
+672 
-686 NTMKELPLKKGWTA
+686 
-700 DDIRSS
+700 
-706 YAALKA
+706 
-712 SGVTPTGPS
+712 
-721 LEKILNNKKYEME
+721 
-734 DDIYKE
+734 
-740 YRRKAVVVITDGQPQ
+740 RRKLF
-755 DGSGTTQGFLDSFK
+755 GSYTCSECLFL
-769 NAVTKSSLLAGNGI
+769 T
-783 PVFYMGIN
+783 
-791 ATGSLADKLQDMAV
+791 
-805 AGGTDNPKDEST
+805 
-817 PHKNWYPIDQDNQF
+817 
-831 EAALNEIMYGDLEVA
+831 
-846 GSMVEYEIDCGTP
+846 
-859 DSGNSIYFFG
+859 
-869 DHLLLGGTTSP
+869 
-880 SSASGLLKGTFE
+880 
-892 NGKYYI
+892 
-898 KIGKQDNMTFDWGVV
+898 
-913 QTDSKGNILKIEDG
+913 
-927 LHTSDETSPIF
+927 
-938 NGWKDVVI
+938 
-946 TIRVDKSLGY
+946 R
-956 NAIYYWNCSN
+956 
-966 TISYPNLGSGETAWN
+966 
-981 NRKQMTSDGND
+981 
-992 YIFEFK
+992 
-998 GATSVNLLITKSTS
+998 
-1012 DGSKLCGSDMKA
+1012 
-1024 SSPGTWRVTSSGIK
+1024 
-1038 KEN
+1038 

>member
-39 PPVPEKPE
+39 PPAQEKPE

-99 MTPEKEGETVVS
+99 MTPENETVIS
-111 LKEKDGV
+111 LKDGV
-118 VYALALGKAVVSITT
+118 VYALALGEAVVSITT

-157 KITIEGIDW
+157 KITIEGVDW

-186 DKSLRWSIVGEENI
+186 DKSLRWSIVEEENI

-234 YKSAI
+234 YKSAV

-244 VTIKHKPRPEIFI
+244 VTIKHKPRPEIII

-277 TKDVESDKVKVEL
+277 TKDVESNYVKVEL
-290 VDTLT
+290 IDTATGVEYLL
-295 EAKYVISE
+295 E
-303 DAENSG
+303 DNFENQG

-376 NEKDNYFYLYD
+376 NEKDNYFYLYK
-387 TINMNIR
+387 TINMDIT
-394 WLSTDMPDDKVAI
+394 WLSTDMPADKVAI

-420 TQVAKIV
+420 TVVRSITGDEGV
-427 ENADNNGLFI
+427 DNNGFFR
-437 WNLGKFVL
+437 WNLGDKNVSPEEKESWA
-445 DSKIS
+445 DKNSK
-450 LDELADENSTYK
+450 YK

-486 ISDVTFSLE
+486 FSDVTFSLE
-495 KVDNP
+495 KVESP
-500 FLKFLAPTG
+500 FLKFLSPTG

-533 ELVPEATSVSNY
+533 ELVPEDPSVSNY
-545 TIAERTENDGCFEWT
+545 TIVNRTENDGCYEWT

-568 GAFDLSTKYKIRITV
+568 GAFDLSTEYKIRISTI
-583 LDETQF
+583 DGPIK
-589 RYLSGDRQGSL
+589 YNGSK
-600 IDRMIDKDG
+600 IEIMK
-609 NPITDKDG
+609 DKDG
-617 NEIVLE
+617 NETRLE

-629 AEGENYLEAIL
+629 AEGADSLEAIL

-755 DGSGTTQGFLDSFK
+755 DSSGTTQGLLDSFK

-805 AGGTDNPKDEST
+805 AGGTDNPSDKST
-817 PHKNWYPIDQDNQF
+817 PHKNWYPIDADNQF

-846 GSMVEYEIDCGTP
+846 GSMVEYEIECDTP

-880 SSASGLLKGTFE
+880 ASASGLLKATYKD
-892 NGKYYI
+892 GKYSI
-898 KIGKQDNMTFDWGVV
+898 KIRKQDNVTFSWGIVEA
-913 QTDSKGNILKIEDG
+913 DAKGNILKIEKPS
-927 LHTSDETSPIF
+927 LHTSDETSTTF
-938 NGWKDVVI
+938 NGWDENTIVI
-946 TIRVDKSLGY
+946 KVKQSLGY
-956 NAIYYWNCSN
+956 NYIYAWDIKAETPILSTWPGVVMTLSGSDYVY
-966 TISYPNLGSGETAWN
+966 TILG
-981 NRKQMTSDGND
+981 RTSCG
-992 YIFEFK
+992 
-998 GATSVNLLITKSTS
+998 LLITKQNG
-1012 DGSKLCGSDMKA
+1012 DKLYETDMKISA
-1024 SSPGTWRVTSSGIK
+1024 PGIYRVDKNGIK

>member
-39 PPVPEKPE
+39 PPAPEKPE

-59 ESITSDVTK
+59 ESITSEVTK

-99 MTPEKEGETVVS
+99 MTPENETVIS
-111 LKEKDGV
+111 LKDGV
-118 VYALALGKAVVSITT
+118 VYALALGEAVVSITT

-234 YKSAI
+234 YKSAV

-244 VTIKHKPRPEIFI
+244 VTIKHKPRPEIII

-277 TKDVESDKVKVEL
+277 TKDVESNYVKVEL
-290 VDTLT
+290 IDTATGVEYLL
-295 EAKYVISE
+295 E
-303 DAENSG
+303 DNFENQG

-420 TQVAKIV
+420 TQVAEIV

-437 WNLGKFVL
+437 WNLGKFV
-445 DSKIS
+445 SGSNIS

-525 GFNNDVKI
+525 GFDSDVKI
-533 ELVPEATSVSNY
+533 ELVPEEKNKPSYSIVD
-545 TIAERTENDGCFEWT
+545 RTPNDGCFEWN
-560 ISEDIMEG
+560 ISEEVMVN
-568 GAFDLSTKYKIRITV
+568 GAFDLGTKYKIRISTV
-583 LDETQF
+583 KTDIK
-589 RYLSGDRQGSL
+589 YLKGDNAGSPVE
-600 IDRMIDKDG
+600 RMEDKDG

-617 NEIVLE
+617 NEIVL
-623 NPGTLV
+623 NPAGTLV

-755 DGSGTTQGFLDSFK
+755 DSSGTTQGLLDSFK

-805 AGGTDNPKDEST
+805 AGGTDNPSDKST
-817 PHKNWYPIDQDNQF
+817 PHKNWYPIDADNQF

-846 GSMVEYEIDCGTP
+846 GSMVEYEIECDTP

-880 SSASGLLKGTFE
+880 ASASGLLKATYKD
-892 NGKYYI
+892 GKYSI
-898 KIGKQDNMTFDWGVV
+898 KIRKQDNVTFSWGIVEA
-913 QTDSKGNILKIEDG
+913 DAKGNILKIEKPS
-927 LHTSDETSPIF
+927 LHTSDETSTTF
-938 NGWKDVVI
+938 NGWDENTIVI
-946 TIRVDKSLGY
+946 KVKQSLGY
-956 NAIYYWNCSN
+956 NYIYAWDIKAETPILSTWPGVVMTLSGSDYVY
-966 TISYPNLGSGETAWN
+966 TILG
-981 NRKQMTSDGND
+981 RTSCG
-992 YIFEFK
+992 
-998 GATSVNLLITKSTS
+998 LLITKQNG
-1012 DGSKLCGSDMKA
+1012 DKLYETDMKISA
-1024 SSPGTWRVTSSGIK
+1024 PGIYRVDKNGIK

>member
-39 PPVPEKPE
+39 PPAPEKPE

-94 IKIES
+94 IKIE

-111 LKEKDGV
+111 LKDGV

-133 NDGNKVAKINFTVI
+133 NDGNKVLKIDFTVI

-157 KITIEGIDW
+157 KITIEGVDW

-173 KPLTAIVEPSNAT
+173 KPLIAIVEPQDAT
-186 DKSLRWSIVGEENI
+186 DKSLRWSIVEEENI

-217 EGEVTEE
+217 DGEVTEE

-234 YKSAI
+234 YKSAV

-244 VTIKHKPRPEIFI
+244 VTIKHKPRPEIII

-309 SCYWYI
+309 SCYWYLASDAEYDI
-315 DQNVGF
+315 
-321 NVGENYKIRITTIP
+321 GENYKIQITTIP
-335 NADESAD
+335 SDDESAD
-342 VVVSDRSDEV
+342 VVVSDVSDEV
-352 FKLKKIVPTIELTSP
+352 FKLSKVVPTIELTSP
-367 TSRGKDENG
+367 KTKGSGED
-376 NEKDNYFYLYD
+376 DYFYLYN
-387 TINMNIR
+387 TINMDIE
-394 WLSTDMPDDKVAI
+394 WLSTDMPADKVAI
-407 YLVKQNGDNTNDF
+407 YLVKQNGDNPDDF
-420 TQVAKIV
+420 TVVRSITGNEGV
-427 ENADNNGLFI
+427 DNNGFFR
-437 WNLGKFVL
+437 WNLG
-445 DSKIS
+445 
-450 LDELADENSTYK
+450 DENVSPEEKESWADKNSKYK

-486 ISDVTFSLE
+486 FSDVTFSLE

-500 FLKFLAPTG
+500 FLKFLAPSG

-525 GFNNDVKI
+525 GFSGDVKI
-533 ELVPEATSVSNY
+533 ELVPEDTSVRNY
-545 TIAERTENDGCFEWT
+545 VIAESAPNNSRYEWF
-560 ISEDIMEG
+560 ISEDIMKG
-568 GAFDLSTKYKIRITV
+568 GGFDLSTKYKIRITT
-583 LDETQF
+583 LNTDI
-589 RYLSGDRQGSL
+589 RYLSGSRQGDL
-600 IDRMIDKDG
+600 VDKMEDVDG
-609 NPITDKDG
+609 NPIKDIDG

-629 AEGENYLEAIL
+629 AESAIYLEAIL

-653 MATSNRIGTLKKRM
+653 MNSGSPTRMEILKKRM
-667 DNAAV
+667 DNASV
-672 ALAKNFNIGIMSLN
+672 ALAKNFNIGMASFHKKKDGQNGL
-686 NTMKELPLKKGWTA
+686 LKLAKGHSAETIRAAYA
-700 DDIRSS
+700 DISAPWR
-706 YAALKA
+706 
-712 SGVTPTGPS
+712 TPTGQS
-721 LEKILNNKKYEME
+721 LREIREMKKYELE
-734 DDIYKE
+734 DDIYNE
-740 YRRKAVVVITDGQPQ
+740 YRRKAVVVITDGDPLNNT
-755 DGSGTTQGFLDSFK
+755 GTAEEAFQEAKQES
-769 NAVTKSSLLAGNGI
+769 ALLAANGV
-783 PVFYMGIN
+783 PVFYMGIS
-791 ATGSLADKLQDMAV
+791 AGSLTSSLSKKLQDMAI
-805 AGGTDNPKDEST
+805 AGGSDNPTD
-817 PHKNWYPIDQDNQF
+817 PDRNWYPIDADNQF

-880 SSASGLLKGTFE
+880 ASASGLLKATYKD
-892 NGKYYI
+892 GKYSI
-898 KIGKQDNMTFDWGVV
+898 KIRKQDNVTFSWGIVEA
-913 QTDSKGNILKIEDG
+913 DAKGNILKIEKPS
-927 LHTSDETSPIF
+927 LHSSDETSTTF
-938 NGWKDVVI
+938 NGWDENTIVI
-946 TIRVDKSLGY
+946 KVKQSLGY
-956 NAIYYWNCSN
+956 NYIYAWDIKAETPILSTWPGVVMTLSGSDYVY
-966 TISYPNLGSGETAWN
+966 TILG
-981 NRKQMTSDGND
+981 RTSCG
-992 YIFEFK
+992 
-998 GATSVNLLITKSTS
+998 LLITKQNG
-1012 DGSKLCGSDMKA
+1012 DKLYETDMKISA
-1024 SSPGTWRVTSSGIK
+1024 PGIYRVDKNGIK

>member
-39 PPVPEKPE
+39 PPAPEKPE

-59 ESITSDVTK
+59 ESITSEVTK

-99 MTPEKEGETVVS
+99 MTPEGETVVS
-111 LKEKDGV
+111 LKDGV
-118 VYALALGKAVVSITT
+118 VYALALGEAVVSITT

-157 KITIEGIDW
+157 KITIEGVDW

-186 DKSLRWSIVGEENI
+186 DKSLRWSIVEEENM

-234 YKSAI
+234 YKSAV

-244 VTIKHKPRPEIFI
+244 VTIKHKPRPEIII

-277 TKDVESDKVKVEL
+277 TKDVESNYVKVEL
-290 VDTLT
+290 IDTATGVEYLL
-295 EAKYVISE
+295 E
-303 DAENSG
+303 DNFENQG

-367 TSRGKDENG
+367 ASRGKDENG

-420 TQVAKIV
+420 TQVAEIV

-437 WNLGKFVL
+437 WNLGKFVS
-445 DSKIS
+445 DSNIS

-486 ISDVTFSLE
+486 FSDVTFSLE
-495 KVDNP
+495 KVESP
-500 FLKFLAPTG
+500 FLKFLSPTG

-525 GFNNDVKI
+525 GFSGDVKI
-533 ELVPEATSVSNY
+533 ELVPEDTSVSNY

-568 GAFDLSTKYKIRITV
+568 GAFDLSTEYKIRISTI
-583 LDETQF
+583 DSIE
-589 RYLSGDRQGSL
+589 YNGSK
-600 IDRMIDKDG
+600 IEIMK
-609 NPITDKDG
+609 DKDG
-617 NEIVLE
+617 NETRLD

-629 AEGENYLEAIL
+629 AEGADSLEAIL

-755 DGSGTTQGFLDSFK
+755 DSSGTTQGLLDSFK

-805 AGGTDNPKDEST
+805 AGGTDNPSDKST
-817 PHKNWYPIDQDNQF
+817 PHKNWYPIDADNQF

-880 SSASGLLKGTFE
+880 SSASGLLKATYKD
-892 NGKYYI
+892 GKYSI
-898 KIGKQDNMTFDWGVV
+898 KIRKQDNVTFSWGIVEA
-913 QTDSKGNILKIEDG
+913 DAKGNILKIEKSP
-927 LHTSDETSPIF
+927 LHTSDVTSTTF
-938 NGWKDVVI
+938 NGWDENTIVI
-946 TIRVDKSLGY
+946 KVKQSLGY
-956 NAIYYWNCSN
+956 SLIHYWNCSN
-966 TISYPNLGSGETAWN
+966 KTSYPNTSFPGV
-981 NRKQMTSDGND
+981 KMTSSGDD
-992 YIFEFK
+992 YVFTFV
-998 GATSVNLLITKSTS
+998 GTTSVELLITKA
-1012 DGSKLCGSDMKA
+1012 DHAKLCGSDMKA

>member
-39 PPVPEKPE
+39 PPAPEKPE

-111 LKEKDGV
+111 LKDEV
-118 VYALALGKAVVSITT
+118 VYALALGEAVVSITT

-157 KITIEGIDW
+157 KITIEGVDW

-173 KPLTAIVEPSNAT
+173 KPLIAIVEPQDAT
-186 DKSLRWSIVGEENI
+186 DKSLRWSIVEEENI

-244 VTIKHKPRPEIFI
+244 VTIKHKTRPEIII

-277 TKDVESDKVKVEL
+277 TKDVESDYVKVEL
-290 VDTLT
+290 IDTATGVEYLL
-295 EAKYVISE
+295 E
-303 DAENSG
+303 DNFENQG

-407 YLVKQNGDNTNDF
+407 YLVKQNGDNPNDF
-420 TQVAKIV
+420 TQVAEIV

-437 WNLGKFVL
+437 WNLGKFVS
-445 DSKIS
+445 DSNIS
-450 LDELADENSTYK
+450 LDELVDENSTYK

-525 GFNNDVKI
+525 GFDSDVKI
-533 ELVPEATSVSNY
+533 ELVPEEKNKPSYSIVD
-545 TIAERTENDGCFEWT
+545 RTPNDGCFEWN
-560 ISEDIMEG
+560 ISEEVMVN
-568 GAFDLSTKYKIRITV
+568 GAFDLGTKYKIRISTV
-583 LDETQF
+583 KTDIK
-589 RYLSGDRQGSL
+589 YLKGDNADSL
-600 IDRMIDKDG
+600 VERMEDKDG

-617 NEIVLE
+617 NEIVL
-623 NPGTLV
+623 NPAGTLV

-755 DGSGTTQGFLDSFK
+755 DSSGTTQGLLDSFK

-817 PHKNWYPIDQDNQF
+817 PHKNWYPIDADNQF

-880 SSASGLLKGTFE
+880 ASASGLLKATYKD
-892 NGKYYI
+892 GKYSI
-898 KIGKQDNMTFDWGVV
+898 KIRKQDNVTFSWGIVEA
-913 QTDSKGNILKIEDG
+913 DAKGNILKIEKPS
-927 LHTSDETSPIF
+927 LHTSDETSTTF
-938 NGWKDVVI
+938 NGWDENTIVI
-946 TIRVDKSLGY
+946 KVKQSLGY
-956 NAIYYWNCSN
+956 NYIYAWDIKAETPILSTWPGVVMTLSGSDYVY
-966 TISYPNLGSGETAWN
+966 TILG
-981 NRKQMTSDGND
+981 RTSCG
-992 YIFEFK
+992 
-998 GATSVNLLITKSTS
+998 LLITKQNG
-1012 DGSKLCGSDMKA
+1012 DKLYETDMKISA
-1024 SSPGTWRVTSSGIK
+1024 PGIYRVDKNGIK

>member
-39 PPVPEKPE
+39 PPAPEKPE

-94 IKIES
+94 IKID

-111 LKEKDGV
+111 LKDGV
-118 VYALALGKAVVSITT
+118 VYALALGEAVVSITT

-157 KITIEGIDW
+157 KITIEGVDW

-234 YKSAI
+234 YKSAV

-244 VTIKHKPRPEIFI
+244 VTIKHKPRPEIII

-309 SCYWYI
+309 SCYWYLASDAEYDI
-315 DQNVGF
+315 
-321 NVGENYKIRITTIP
+321 GENYKIQITTIP
-335 NADESAD
+335 SDDESAD
-342 VVVSDRSDEV
+342 VVVSDVSDEV
-352 FKLKKIVPTIELTSP
+352 FKLSKVVPTIELTSP

-376 NEKDNYFYLYD
+376 NEKDNYFYLYK
-387 TINMNIR
+387 TINMDIT

-407 YLVKQNGDNTNDF
+407 YLVKQNGDNPDDF
-420 TQVAKIV
+420 TVVRSITGDEGV
-427 ENADNNGLFI
+427 DNSGFFR
-437 WNLGKFVL
+437 WNLGEGGNVTQEDKESWT
-445 DSKIS
+445 DKNSK
-450 LDELADENSTYK
+450 YK
-462 IKIENLTYNDTLS
+462 IKIENLTYNETLS

-486 ISDVTFSLE
+486 FSDVTFSLE
-495 KVDNP
+495 KVESP

-525 GFNNDVKI
+525 GFNSNVKI
-533 ELVPEATSVSNY
+533 ELVPKDTSVSKY
-545 TIAERTENDGCFEWT
+545 VIAESTENDGCFEWEIPEST
-560 ISEDIMEG
+560 IDGS
-568 GAFDLSTKYKIRITV
+568 AFDLSTEYKIRIST
-583 LDETQF
+583 
-589 RYLSGDRQGSL
+589 
-600 IDRMIDKDG
+600 IDSIEYNDSKIEIMK
-609 NPITDKDG
+609 DKDG
-617 NEIVLE
+617 NETRLE

-629 AEGENYLEAIL
+629 AEGADSLEAIL

-740 YRRKAVVVITDGQPQ
+740 HRRKAVVVITDGQPQ
-755 DGSGTTQGFLDSFK
+755 DSSGTTQGLLDSFK

-817 PHKNWYPIDQDNQF
+817 PHKNWYPIDADNQF

-846 GSMVEYEIDCGTP
+846 GSMVEYEIECDTP

-880 SSASGLLKGTFE
+880 ASASGLLKATYKD
-892 NGKYYI
+892 GKYSI
-898 KIGKQDNMTFDWGVV
+898 KIRKQDNVTFSWGIVEA
-913 QTDSKGNILKIEDG
+913 DAKGNILKIEKPS
-927 LHTSDETSPIF
+927 LHSSDVTSTTF
-938 NGWKDVVI
+938 NGWDENVI
-946 TIRVDKSLGY
+946 IIKVKQALGY
-956 NAIYYWNCSN
+956 SLIHYWNCSN
-966 TISYPNLGSGETAWN
+966 KTSYPNTSFPGV
-981 NRKQMTSDGND
+981 KMTSSGDD
-992 YIFEFK
+992 YVFTFV
-998 GATSVNLLITKSTS
+998 GTTSVELLITKA
-1012 DGSKLCGSDMKA
+1012 DHAKLCVSDMKA

>member
-39 PPVPEKPE
+39 PPAQEKPE

-99 MTPEKEGETVVS
+99 MTPEGETVIS
-111 LKEKDGV
+111 LKDGV
-118 VYALALGKAVVSITT
+118 VYALALGEAVVSITT

-157 KITIEGIDW
+157 KITIEGVDW

-186 DKSLRWSIVGEENI
+186 DKSLRWSIVEEENI

-244 VTIKHKPRPEIFI
+244 VTIKHKPRPEIII

-277 TKDVESDKVKVEL
+277 TKDVESNYVKVEL
-290 VDTLT
+290 IDTATGVEYLL
-295 EAKYVISE
+295 E
-303 DAENSG
+303 DNFENQG

-376 NEKDNYFYLYD
+376 NEKDNYFYLYN

-420 TQVAKIV
+420 TQVAEIV

-445 DSKIS
+445 DSNIS

-486 ISDVTFSLE
+486 FSDVTFSLE
-495 KVDNP
+495 KVESP
-500 FLKFLAPTG
+500 FLKFLSPTG

-525 GFNNDVKI
+525 GFSGDVKI
-533 ELVPEATSVSNY
+533 ELVPEDTSVSNY

-560 ISEDIMEG
+560 ISEEVMVNGE
-568 GAFDLSTKYKIRITV
+568 FDLGTEYKIRISTI
-583 LDETQF
+583 DSIK
-589 RYLSGDRQGSL
+589 YNGSK
-600 IDRMIDKDG
+600 IEIMK
-609 NPITDKDG
+609 DKDG
-617 NEIVLE
+617 NETRLE
-623 NPGTLV
+623 IPGTLV
-629 AEGENYLEAIL
+629 AEGADSLEAIL

-755 DGSGTTQGFLDSFK
+755 DSSGTTQGLLDSFK

-805 AGGTDNPKDEST
+805 AGGTDNPSDKST
-817 PHKNWYPIDQDNQF
+817 PHKNWYPIDADNQF

-846 GSMVEYEIDCGTP
+846 GSMVEYEIECDTP

-880 SSASGLLKGTFE
+880 SSASGLLKATYKD
-892 NGKYYI
+892 GKYSI
-898 KIGKQDNMTFDWGVV
+898 KIRKQDNVTFSWGIVEA
-913 QTDSKGNILKIEDG
+913 DAKGNILKIEKSP
-927 LHTSDETSPIF
+927 LHTSDETSTTF
-938 NGWKDVVI
+938 NGWDENVI
-946 TIRVDKSLGY
+946 IIKVKQALGY
-956 NAIYYWNCSN
+956 SLIHYWNCSN
-966 TISYPNLGSGETAWN
+966 KTSYPNTSFPGV
-981 NRKQMTSDGND
+981 KMTSSGDD
-992 YIFEFK
+992 YVFTFV
-998 GATSVNLLITKSTS
+998 GTTSVELLITKA
-1012 DGSKLCGSDMKA
+1012 DHAKLCGSDMKA

>member
-1 MKKLNVLMIKR
+1 
-12 ITWGL
+12 
-17 ITLLMLAGCSLNNPF
+17 
-32 LQTEEPI
+32 
-39 PPVPEKPE
+39 
-47 ELPPPPPEPIHV
+47 
-59 ESITSDVTK
+59 
-68 VTREIGGDYRIVYKI
+68 
-83 LPENADDKSVV
+83 
-94 IKIES
+94 
-99 MTPEKEGETVVS
+99 
-111 LKEKDGV
+111 
-118 VYALALGKAVVSITT
+118 
-133 NDGNKVAKINFTVI
+133 
-147 PKDPDTVDVE
+147 
-157 KITIEGIDW
+157 
-166 IYDDGER
+166 
-173 KPLTAIVEPSNAT
+173 
-186 DKSLRWSIVGEENI
+186 
-200 AKIESQD
+200 
-207 ASGSGISIWR
+207 
-217 EGEVTEE
+217 
-224 TVVTVRVESS
+224 
-234 YKSAI
+234 
-239 FAEKK
+239 
-244 VTIKHKPRPEIFI
+244 
-257 TSPNGGEEFTFK
+257 
-269 TDTTITWT
+269 
-277 TKDVESDKVKVEL
+277 
-290 VDTLT
+290 
-295 EAKYVISE
+295 
-303 DAENSG
+303 NS
-309 SCYWYI
+309 
-315 DQNVGF
+315 
-321 NVGENYKIRITTIP
+321 K
-335 NADESAD
+335 
-342 VVVSDRSDEV
+342 
-352 FKLKKIVPTIELTSP
+352 
-367 TSRGKDENG
+367 
-376 NEKDNYFYLYD
+376 
-387 TINMNIR
+387 
-394 WLSTDMPDDKVAI
+394 
-407 YLVKQNGDNTNDF
+407 
-420 TQVAKIV
+420 
-427 ENADNNGLFI
+427 
-437 WNLGKFVL
+437 
-445 DSKIS
+445 
-450 LDELADENSTYK
+450 YK

-525 GFNNDVKI
+525 GFDNDVKI

-545 TIAERTENDGCFEWT
+545 TIVNRTENDGCYEWT
-560 ISEDIMEG
+560 ISEEVMENG
-568 GAFDLSTKYKIRITV
+568 DFDLGTEYKIRITV
-583 LDETQF
+583 LDRTDF
-589 RYLSGDRQGSL
+589 VYLSGIRQGDF

-755 DGSGTTQGFLDSFK
+755 DSSGTTQGLLDSFK

-817 PHKNWYPIDQDNQF
+817 PHKNWYPIDADNQF

-846 GSMVEYEIDCGTP
+846 GSMVEYEIECDTP

-880 SSASGLLKGTFE
+880 SSASGLLKATYKD
-892 NGKYYI
+892 GKYSI
-898 KIGKQDNMTFDWGVV
+898 KIRKQDNVTFSWGIVEA
-913 QTDSKGNILKIEDG
+913 DAKGNILKIEKSP
-927 LHTSDETSPIF
+927 LHTSDETSTTF
-938 NGWKDVVI
+938 NGWDENTIVI
-946 TIRVDKSLGY
+946 KVKQSLGY
-956 NAIYYWNCSN
+956 NYIYAWDIKAETPILN
-966 TISYPNLGSGETAWN
+966 TWPGVVMTLSGSDYVYTILG
-981 NRKQMTSDGND
+981 RTSCG
-992 YIFEFK
+992 
-998 GATSVNLLITKSTS
+998 LLITKQNG
-1012 DGSKLCGSDMKA
+1012 DKLYETDMKISA
-1024 SSPGTWRVTSSGIK
+1024 PGIYRVDKNGIK

>member
-99 MTPEKEGETVVS
+99 MTPENEGETVIS
-111 LKEKDGV
+111 LNLKDGV

-133 NDGNKVAKINFTVI
+133 NDGNKVLKIDFTVI

-157 KITIEGIDW
+157 KITIEGVDW

-186 DKSLRWSIVGEENI
+186 DKSLRWSIVEEENI

-234 YKSAI
+234 YKSAV

-244 VTIKHKPRPEIFI
+244 VTIKHKPRPEIII

-309 SCYWYI
+309 SCYWYLASDAEYDI
-315 DQNVGF
+315 
-321 NVGENYKIRITTIP
+321 GENYKIQITTIP
-335 NADESAD
+335 SDDESAD
-342 VVVSDRSDEV
+342 VVVSDVSDEV
-352 FKLKKIVPTIELTSP
+352 FKLSKVVPTIELTSP

-420 TQVAKIV
+420 TVVRSITGDEGV
-427 ENADNNGLFI
+427 DNNGFFR
-437 WNLGKFVL
+437 WNLG
-445 DSKIS
+445 
-450 LDELADENSTYK
+450 DENVRPEEKESWADKNSKYK

-525 GFNNDVKI
+525 GFDSDVKI
-533 ELVPEATSVSNY
+533 ELVPEEKNKPSYPIVD
-545 TIAERTENDGCFEWT
+545 RTPNDGCFEWT
-560 ISEDIMEG
+560 ISEEVMVNGE
-568 GAFDLSTKYKIRITV
+568 FDLGTEYKIRISTI
-583 LDETQF
+583 DSIE
-589 RYLSGDRQGSL
+589 YNGSK
-600 IDRMIDKDG
+600 IEIMK
-609 NPITDKDG
+609 DKDG
-617 NEIVLE
+617 NETRLE
-623 NPGTLV
+623 IPGTLV
-629 AEGENYLEAIL
+629 AEGADSLEAIL

-686 NTMKELPLKKGWTA
+686 NTMKELPLKK
-700 DDIRSS
+700 
-706 YAALKA
+706 
-712 SGVTPTGPS
+712 
-721 LEKILNNKKYEME
+721 
-734 DDIYKE
+734 
-740 YRRKAVVVITDGQPQ
+740 
-755 DGSGTTQGFLDSFK
+755 
-769 NAVTKSSLLAGNGI
+769 
-783 PVFYMGIN
+783 
-791 ATGSLADKLQDMAV
+791 
-805 AGGTDNPKDEST
+805 
-817 PHKNWYPIDQDNQF
+817 
-831 EAALNEIMYGDLEVA
+831 
-846 GSMVEYEIDCGTP
+846 
-859 DSGNSIYFFG
+859 
-869 DHLLLGGTTSP
+869 
-880 SSASGLLKGTFE
+880 
-892 NGKYYI
+892 
-898 KIGKQDNMTFDWGVV
+898 
-913 QTDSKGNILKIEDG
+913 
-927 LHTSDETSPIF
+927 
-938 NGWKDVVI
+938 
-946 TIRVDKSLGY
+946 
-956 NAIYYWNCSN
+956 
-966 TISYPNLGSGETAWN
+966 
-981 NRKQMTSDGND
+981 
-992 YIFEFK
+992 
-998 GATSVNLLITKSTS
+998 
-1012 DGSKLCGSDMKA
+1012 
-1024 SSPGTWRVTSSGIK
+1024 
-1038 KEN
+1038 

>member
-39 PPVPEKPE
+39 PPAPEKPE

-99 MTPEKEGETVVS
+99 MTPENETVIS
-111 LKEKDGV
+111 LKDGV
-118 VYALALGKAVVSITT
+118 VYALALGEAVVSITT

-157 KITIEGIDW
+157 KITIEGVDW

-186 DKSLRWSIVGEENI
+186 DKSLRWSIVEEENI

-217 EGEVTEE
+217 DGEVTEE

-234 YKSAI
+234 YKSAV

-244 VTIKHKPRPEIFI
+244 VTIKHKPRPEIII

-277 TKDVESDKVKVEL
+277 TKDVESNYVKVEL
-290 VDTLT
+290 IDTATGVEYLL
-295 EAKYVISE
+295 E
-303 DAENSG
+303 DNFENQG

-376 NEKDNYFYLYD
+376 NEKDNYFYLYK
-387 TINMNIR
+387 TINMDIT
-394 WLSTDMPDDKVAI
+394 WLSTDMPADKVAI

-420 TQVAKIV
+420 TVVRSITGDEGV
-427 ENADNNGLFI
+427 DNNGFFR
-437 WNLGKFVL
+437 WNLG
-445 DSKIS
+445 
-450 LDELADENSTYK
+450 DENVRPEEKESWADKNSKYK

-486 ISDVTFSLE
+486 FSDVTFSLE
-495 KVDNP
+495 KVESP
-500 FLKFLAPTG
+500 FLKFLSPTG

-525 GFNNDVKI
+525 GFSGDVKI
-533 ELVPEATSVSNY
+533 ELVPEDTSVSNY

-560 ISEDIMEG
+560 ISEDIMKG
-568 GAFDLSTKYKIRITV
+568 GAFDLSTEYKIRISTI
-583 LDETQF
+583 D
-589 RYLSGDRQGSL
+589 GS
-600 IDRMIDKDG
+600 IQYNGSDIKIMK
-609 NPITDKDG
+609 DKDG
-617 NEIVLE
+617 NETRLE
-623 NPGTLV
+623 IPGTLV
-629 AEGENYLEAIL
+629 AEGADSLEAIL

-755 DGSGTTQGFLDSFK
+755 DSSGTTQGLLDSFK

-817 PHKNWYPIDQDNQF
+817 PHKNWYPIDADNQF

-880 SSASGLLKGTFE
+880 ASASGLLKATYKD
-892 NGKYYI
+892 GKYSI
-898 KIGKQDNMTFDWGVV
+898 KIRKQDNVTFSWGIVEA
-913 QTDSKGNILKIEDG
+913 DAKGNILKIEKPS
-927 LHTSDETSPIF
+927 LHTSDETSTTF
-938 NGWKDVVI
+938 NGWDENTIVI
-946 TIRVDKSLGY
+946 KVKQSLGY
-956 NAIYYWNCSN
+956 NYIYAWDIKAETPILSTWPGVVMTLSGSDYVY
-966 TISYPNLGSGETAWN
+966 TILG
-981 NRKQMTSDGND
+981 RTSCG
-992 YIFEFK
+992 
-998 GATSVNLLITKSTS
+998 LLITKQNG
-1012 DGSKLCGSDMKA
+1012 DKLYETDMKISA
-1024 SSPGTWRVTSSGIK
+1024 PGIYRVDKNGIK

>member
-39 PPVPEKPE
+39 PPAPEKPE

-234 YKSAI
+234 YKSAV

-244 VTIKHKPRPEIFI
+244 VTIKHKPRPEIII

-277 TKDVESDKVKVEL
+277 TKDVESNYVKVEL
-290 VDTLT
+290 IDTATGVEYLL
-295 EAKYVISE
+295 E
-303 DAENSG
+303 DNFENQG

-445 DSKIS
+445 DSNIS

-525 GFNNDVKI
+525 GFDSDVKI
-533 ELVPEATSVSNY
+533 ELVPEEKNKPSYSIVD
-545 TIAERTENDGCFEWT
+545 RTPNDGCFEWN
-560 ISEDIMEG
+560 ISEKVMVN
-568 GAFDLSTKYKIRITV
+568 GAFDLGTKYKIRISTV
-583 LDETQF
+583 KTDIK
-589 RYLSGDRQGSL
+589 YLKGDNADSL
-600 IDRMIDKDG
+600 VERMEDKDG

-755 DGSGTTQGFLDSFK
+755 DSSGTTQGLLDSFK

-817 PHKNWYPIDQDNQF
+817 PHKNWYPIDADNQF

-846 GSMVEYEIDCGTP
+846 GSMVEYEIECDTP

-880 SSASGLLKGTFE
+880 ASASGLLKATYKD
-892 NGKYYI
+892 GKYSI
-898 KIGKQDNMTFDWGVV
+898 KIRKQDNVTFSWGIVEA
-913 QTDSKGNILKIEDG
+913 DAKGNILKIEKPS
-927 LHTSDETSPIF
+927 LHTSDETSTTF
-938 NGWKDVVI
+938 NGWDENTIVI
-946 TIRVDKSLGY
+946 KVKQSLGY
-956 NAIYYWNCSN
+956 NYIYAWDIKAETPILSTWPGVVMTLSGSDYVY
-966 TISYPNLGSGETAWN
+966 TILG
-981 NRKQMTSDGND
+981 RTSCG
-992 YIFEFK
+992 
-998 GATSVNLLITKSTS
+998 LLITKQNG
-1012 DGSKLCGSDMKA
+1012 DKLYETDMKISA
-1024 SSPGTWRVTSSGIK
+1024 PGIYRVDKNGIK

>member
-39 PPVPEKPE
+39 PPAPEKPE

-94 IKIES
+94 IKID

-111 LKEKDGV
+111 LKDGV
-118 VYALALGKAVVSITT
+118 VYALALGEAVVSITT

-234 YKSAI
+234 YKSAV

-244 VTIKHKPRPEIFI
+244 VTIKHKPRPEIII

-309 SCYWYI
+309 SCYWYLASDAEYDI
-315 DQNVGF
+315 
-321 NVGENYKIRITTIP
+321 GENYKIQITTIP
-335 NADESAD
+335 SDDESAD
-342 VVVSDRSDEV
+342 VVVSDVSDEV
-352 FKLKKIVPTIELTSP
+352 FKLSKVVPTIELTSP

-376 NEKDNYFYLYD
+376 NEKDNYFYLYK
-387 TINMNIR
+387 TINMDIT

-407 YLVKQNGDNTNDF
+407 YLVKQNGDNPDDF
-420 TQVAKIV
+420 TVVRSITGDEGV
-427 ENADNNGLFI
+427 DNSGFFR
-437 WNLGKFVL
+437 WNLGEGGNVTQEDKESWT
-445 DSKIS
+445 DKNSK
-450 LDELADENSTYK
+450 YK
-462 IKIENLTYNDTLS
+462 IKIENLTYNETLS

-486 ISDVTFSLE
+486 FSDVTFSLE
-495 KVDNP
+495 KVESP

-525 GFNNDVKI
+525 GFNSNVKI
-533 ELVPEATSVSNY
+533 ELVPKDTSVSKY
-545 TIAERTENDGCFEWT
+545 VIAESTENDGCFEWEIPEST
-560 ISEDIMEG
+560 IDGS
-568 GAFDLSTKYKIRITV
+568 AFDLSTEYKIRIST
-583 LDETQF
+583 
-589 RYLSGDRQGSL
+589 
-600 IDRMIDKDG
+600 IDSIEYNDSKIEIMK
-609 NPITDKDG
+609 DKDG
-617 NEIVLE
+617 NETRLE

-629 AEGENYLEAIL
+629 AEGADSLEAIL

-740 YRRKAVVVITDGQPQ
+740 HRRKAVVVITDGQPQ
-755 DGSGTTQGFLDSFK
+755 DSSGTTQGLLDSFK

-817 PHKNWYPIDQDNQF
+817 PHKNWYPIDADNQF

-846 GSMVEYEIDCGTP
+846 GSMVEYEIECDTP

-880 SSASGLLKGTFE
+880 ASASGLLKATYKD
-892 NGKYYI
+892 GKYSI
-898 KIGKQDNMTFDWGVV
+898 KIRKQDNVTFSWGIVEA
-913 QTDSKGNILKIEDG
+913 DAKGNILKIEKPS
-927 LHTSDETSPIF
+927 LHSSDVTSTTF
-938 NGWKDVVI
+938 NGWDENVI
-946 TIRVDKSLGY
+946 IIKVKQALGY
-956 NAIYYWNCSN
+956 SLIHYWNCSN
-966 TISYPNLGSGETAWN
+966 KTSYPNTSFPGV
-981 NRKQMTSDGND
+981 KMTSSGDD
-992 YIFEFK
+992 YVFTFV
-998 GATSVNLLITKSTS
+998 GTTSVELLITKA
-1012 DGSKLCGSDMKA
+1012 DHAKLCVSDMKA

>member
-39 PPVPEKPE
+39 PPAQEKPE

-94 IKIES
+94 IKID
-99 MTPEKEGETVVS
+99 MTPENEGETVVS
-111 LKEKDGV
+111 LKDGV

-133 NDGNKVAKINFTVI
+133 NDGNKVLKIDFTVI

-157 KITIEGIDW
+157 KITIEGVDW

-186 DKSLRWSIVGEENI
+186 DKSLRWSIVEEENI

-244 VTIKHKPRPEIFI
+244 VTIKHKPRPEIII

-277 TKDVESDKVKVEL
+277 TKDVESNYVKVEL
-290 VDTLT
+290 IDTATGVEYLL
-295 EAKYVISE
+295 E
-303 DAENSG
+303 DNFENQG

-445 DSKIS
+445 DSNIS

-525 GFNNDVKI
+525 GFDSDVKI
-533 ELVPEATSVSNY
+533 ELVPEEKNKPSYSIVD
-545 TIAERTENDGCFEWT
+545 RTPNDGCFEWN
-560 ISEDIMEG
+560 ISEKVMVN
-568 GAFDLSTKYKIRITV
+568 GAFDLGTKYKIRISTV
-583 LDETQF
+583 KTDIK
-589 RYLSGDRQGSL
+589 YLKGDNADSL
-600 IDRMIDKDG
+600 VERMEDKDG

-755 DGSGTTQGFLDSFK
+755 DSSGTTQGLLDSFK

-817 PHKNWYPIDQDNQF
+817 PHKNWYPIDADNQF

-846 GSMVEYEIDCGTP
+846 GSMVEYEIECDTP

-880 SSASGLLKGTFE
+880 ASASGLLKATYKD
-892 NGKYYI
+892 GKYSI
-898 KIGKQDNMTFDWGVV
+898 KIRKQDNVTFSWGIVEA
-913 QTDSKGNILKIEDG
+913 DAKGNILKIEKPS
-927 LHTSDETSPIF
+927 LHTSDETSTTF
-938 NGWKDVVI
+938 NGWDENTIVI
-946 TIRVDKSLGY
+946 KVKQSLGY
-956 NAIYYWNCSN
+956 NYIYAWDIKAETPILSTWPGVVMTLSGSDYVY
-966 TISYPNLGSGETAWN
+966 TILG
-981 NRKQMTSDGND
+981 RTSCG
-992 YIFEFK
+992 
-998 GATSVNLLITKSTS
+998 LLITKQNG
-1012 DGSKLCGSDMKA
+1012 DKLYETDMKISA
-1024 SSPGTWRVTSSGIK
+1024 PGIYRVDKNGIK

>member
-39 PPVPEKPE
+39 PPAQEKPE

-59 ESITSDVTK
+59 ESITSEVTK

-99 MTPEKEGETVVS
+99 MTPENEGETVIS
-111 LKEKDGV
+111 LKDGV
-118 VYALALGKAVVSITT
+118 VYALALGEAVVSITT

-157 KITIEGIDW
+157 KITIEGVDW

-234 YKSAI
+234 YKSAV

-244 VTIKHKPRPEIFI
+244 VTIKHKPRPEIII

-277 TKDVESDKVKVEL
+277 TKDVESNYVKVEL
-290 VDTLT
+290 IDTATGVEYLL
-295 EAKYVISE
+295 E
-303 DAENSG
+303 DNFENQG

-420 TQVAKIV
+420 TQVAEIV

-437 WNLGKFVL
+437 WNLGKFVS
-445 DSKIS
+445 DSNIS

-486 ISDVTFSLE
+486 FSDVTFSLE
-495 KVDNP
+495 KVESP
-500 FLKFLAPTG
+500 FLKFLSPTG

-525 GFNNDVKI
+525 GFSGDVKI
-533 ELVPEATSVSNY
+533 ELVPEDTSVSNY

-568 GAFDLSTKYKIRITV
+568 GAFDLSTEYKIRISTI
-583 LDETQF
+583 DSIE
-589 RYLSGDRQGSL
+589 YNGSK
-600 IDRMIDKDG
+600 IEIMK
-609 NPITDKDG
+609 DKDG
-617 NEIVLE
+617 NETRLD

-629 AEGENYLEAIL
+629 AEGADSLEAIL

-755 DGSGTTQGFLDSFK
+755 DSSGTTQGLLDSFK

-805 AGGTDNPKDEST
+805 AGGTDNPSDKST
-817 PHKNWYPIDQDNQF
+817 PHKNWYPIDADNQF

-846 GSMVEYEIDCGTP
+846 GSMVEYEIECDTP

-880 SSASGLLKGTFE
+880 ASASGLLKATYKD
-892 NGKYYI
+892 GKYSI
-898 KIGKQDNMTFDWGVV
+898 KIRKQDNVTFSWGIVEA
-913 QTDSKGNILKIEDG
+913 DAKGNILKIEKSP
-927 LHTSDETSPIF
+927 LHTSDETSTTF
-938 NGWKDVVI
+938 NGWDENVI
-946 TIRVDKSLGY
+946 IIKVKQALGY
-956 NAIYYWNCSN
+956 SLIHYWNCSN
-966 TISYPNLGSGETAWN
+966 KTSYPNTNFPGV
-981 NRKQMTSDGND
+981 KMTSSGDD
-992 YIFEFK
+992 YVFTFV
-998 GATSVNLLITKSTS
+998 GTTSVELLITKA
-1012 DGSKLCGSDMKA
+1012 DHAKLCGSDMKA

>member
-39 PPVPEKPE
+39 PPAPEKPE

-99 MTPEKEGETVVS
+99 MTPENETVIS
-111 LKEKDGV
+111 LKDGV
-118 VYALALGKAVVSITT
+118 VYALALGEAVVSITT

-157 KITIEGIDW
+157 KITIEGVDW

-186 DKSLRWSIVGEENI
+186 DKSLRWSIVEEENI

-217 EGEVTEE
+217 DGEVTEE

-234 YKSAI
+234 YKSAV

-244 VTIKHKPRPEIFI
+244 VTIKHKPRPEIII

-277 TKDVESDKVKVEL
+277 TKDVESNYVKVEL
-290 VDTLT
+290 IDTATGVEYLL
-295 EAKYVISE
+295 E
-303 DAENSG
+303 DNFENQG
-309 SCYWYI
+309 SCSWYI

-321 NVGENYKIRITTIP
+321 NVCENYKIRITTIP

-376 NEKDNYFYLYD
+376 NEKDNYFYLYK
-387 TINMNIR
+387 TINMDIT
-394 WLSTDMPDDKVAI
+394 WLSTDMPADKVAI

-420 TQVAKIV
+420 TVVRSITGDEGV
-427 ENADNNGLFI
+427 DNNGFFR
-437 WNLGKFVL
+437 WNLG
-445 DSKIS
+445 
-450 LDELADENSTYK
+450 DENVRPEEKESWADKNSKYK

-525 GFNNDVKI
+525 GFDSDVKI
-533 ELVPEATSVSNY
+533 ELVPEEKNKPSYSIVD
-545 TIAERTENDGCFEWT
+545 RTPNDGCFEWN
-560 ISEDIMEG
+560 ISEEVMVN
-568 GAFDLSTKYKIRITV
+568 GAFDLGTKYKIRISTV
-583 LDETQF
+583 KTDIK
-589 RYLSGDRQGSL
+589 YLKGDNAGSPVE
-600 IDRMIDKDG
+600 RMEDKDG

-617 NEIVLE
+617 NEIVL
-623 NPGTLV
+623 NPAGTLV

-755 DGSGTTQGFLDSFK
+755 DSSGTTQGLLDSFK

-805 AGGTDNPKDEST
+805 AGGTDNPSDKST
-817 PHKNWYPIDQDNQF
+817 PHKNWYPIDADNQF

-846 GSMVEYEIDCGTP
+846 GSMVEYEIECDTP

-880 SSASGLLKGTFE
+880 ASASGLLKATYKD
-892 NGKYYI
+892 GKYSI
-898 KIGKQDNMTFDWGVV
+898 KIRKQDNVTFSWGIVEA
-913 QTDSKGNILKIEDG
+913 DAKGNILKIEKPS
-927 LHTSDETSPIF
+927 LHTSDETSTTF
-938 NGWKDVVI
+938 NGWDENTIVI
-946 TIRVDKSLGY
+946 KVKQSLGY
-956 NAIYYWNCSN
+956 NYIYAWDIKAETPILSTWPGVVMTLSGSDYVY
-966 TISYPNLGSGETAWN
+966 TILG
-981 NRKQMTSDGND
+981 RTSCG
-992 YIFEFK
+992 
-998 GATSVNLLITKSTS
+998 LLITKQNG
-1012 DGSKLCGSDMKA
+1012 DKLYETDMKISA
-1024 SSPGTWRVTSSGIK
+1024 PGIYRVDKNGIK